1 MRQRT
6 GIGASVTT
14 MIVIVVTMVGA
25 LGYGAVSSNQTPMT
39 GNSQTNTSPVPAG
52 MPAFASLNSTGYF
65 LAKLTEQTASFK
77 ALADGRPYGIQP
89 YQSFGYEWGA
99 TIPSEEIISF
109 FSPNGLLT
117 IQAYVITAPAPG
129 TALVNQSQIAY
140 ARPETSG
147 NSTSGVLLLD
157 LPLNLNETSS
167 PNIAPSFTPILVFMI
182 YANNT
187 GYQFLG

>member
-6 GIGASVTT
+6 GIGAPVTAI
-14 MIVIVVTMVGA
+14 IVIVVAIVGA
-25 LGYGAVSSNQTPMT
+25 QGYGAVSSNQTPMT
-39 GNSQTNTSPVPAG
+39 GNSQTTTSPVPAG
-52 MPAFASLNSTGYF
+52 MPSFASLNLTGYS

-77 ALADGRPYGIQP
+77 ALADGRSFTIWP

-99 TIPSEEIISF
+99 TIPSEEIITF

-129 TALVNQSQIAY
+129 TTSVNQSQIAY
-140 ARPETSG
+140 ARPDTSG

-157 LPLNLNETSS
+157 LPLNLNGTSS
-167 PNIAPSFTPILVFMI
+167 PNLAPSFTPILVFMI
-182 YANNT
+182 YSNNT